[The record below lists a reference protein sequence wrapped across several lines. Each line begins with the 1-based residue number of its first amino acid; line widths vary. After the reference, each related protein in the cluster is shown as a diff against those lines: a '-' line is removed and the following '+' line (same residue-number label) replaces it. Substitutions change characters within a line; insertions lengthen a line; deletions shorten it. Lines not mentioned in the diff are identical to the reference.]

1 MTAQNYIKINI
12 GRLSKYDKLPE
23 FFDLK
28 MVEILMEG
36 YAKHKTK
43 RLYSAEQILAAAKQG
58 ELNMID
64 AKWIVT
70 LLEEGE
76 CTNTKT

>member
-1 MTAQNYIKINI
+1 MTATNYIKINI
-12 GRLSKYDKLPE
+12 GRLFKYEKPPKFFTPE
-23 FFDLK
+23 
-28 MVEILMEG
+28 MVATLMEG

-76 CTNTKT
+76 